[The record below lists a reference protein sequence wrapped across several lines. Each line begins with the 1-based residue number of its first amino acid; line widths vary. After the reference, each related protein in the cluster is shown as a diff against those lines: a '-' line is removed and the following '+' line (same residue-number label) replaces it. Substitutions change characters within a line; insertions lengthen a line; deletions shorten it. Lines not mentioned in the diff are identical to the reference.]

1 MHGLIGLLI
10 SLLIFGLV
18 LWVILMIM
26 DWLFATLGFWNPR
39 LRAIVG
45 VIFFLIFLLW
55 ALEHFGIWSF

>member
-10 SLLIFGLV
+10 SLLIFALV

-26 DWLFATLGFWNPR
+26 DWLFAALGFWNPR